1 MGKLKTERDV
11 SMLLVIFVFESWS
24 WGCTAADC
32 WFLEAPSQVPL
43 IYGPTWTSAWVDEEV

>member
-24 WGCTAADC
+24 WSCAAADC
-32 WFLEAPSQVPL
+32 RFLGAPSQVPL
-43 IYGPTWTSAWVDEEV
+43 IYGRTWTSGWVDEEV

>member
-1 MGKLKTERDV
+1 MVKLKTERDV

-24 WGCTAADC
+24 WGCAAADC